1 MMADVPNQG
10 LPPGSRVAGYLIE
23 RRLGAGGMAVVYLA
37 TDERLNRK
45 VALKVLAPE
54 LAQDVAFRLR
64 FIRESRVAASV
75 DDPHIIPVF
84 EAGESDN
91 ALFIAMR
98 YVPGGDVHSH
108 VRESGPLPRGRAALI
123 LSQVASALDSA
134 HRRDL
139 VHRDVKPANML
150 MDVSTGGDR
159 PDHIYLSD
167 FGISKAVMSGSALTG
182 TGVLVGTLDYMAPEQ
197 IEGEPVDGR
206 ADQYSL
212 ACAAYELLSGA
223 PPFTRDQPMAMIW
236 AHVRD
241 EVPALTSRRPD
252 LPSQVDAVLGRA
264 LAKSPADRYATCR
277 DFTAALREALR
288 LPQYESGP
296 SAIGDQAART
306 PTQAVLPPPSHAERP
321 PPPTP
326 PAPVQPAAVQPAVM
340 PAAPVQPGQV
350 QPGQLQPGQ
359 VQVPGYAPGYLPP
372 PGYGPAQ
379 VTPYAPYPYLTPT
392 GSGAGYRPDPAA
404 GRARRRSALAVA
416 GAIVVA
422 AGIVAG
428 SLLVSANGKKHNPG
442 GGAKIT
448 AAPPSASPVRTTQPT
463 SFTRFRTLRPAGK
476 NAGVSTLAFSDSG
489 TLATAG
495 NNGTVYLWNPAT
507 GQESGSVAIP
517 GQVPVLALAFS
528 PDGKTLAI
536 GDSAGSVYLWHPA
549 GHAQPVQ
556 LMPVSGRAVESIAFN
571 PSGTT
576 VAAGDGSGDVRLWS
590 VAARKLTGE
599 FSDPASTG
607 VNTLA
612 FSPDGHTLAT
622 GDYNGTAYL
631 WQVPA
636 ATQISSLP
644 VPGSGVLAV
653 QFSPDGRTLAT
664 GSFNG
669 STYLW
674 NVSTGSLTAT
684 LTDPNASPAVEAL
697 AFSPD
702 GSLLATGDV
711 SGYTYL
717 WRLSDDQA
725 IQALPSPGNVWA
737 VGFSHD
743 GSLLAVGDH
752 HGATY
757 VWKG

>member
-1 MMADVPNQG
+1 MADVPIQG
-10 LPPGSRVAGYLIE
+10 LPQGSRVAGYLIE

-37 TDERLNRK
+37 TDERLSRK

-54 LAQDVAFRLR
+54 LAQDEAFRLR

-108 VRESGPLPRGRAALI
+108 VHESGPLPRGRAALI

-134 HRRDL
+134 HRHDL

-167 FGISKAVMSGSALTG
+167 FGISKDVMSGSALTR
-182 TGVLVGTLDYMAPEQ
+182 TGVFVGTLDYMAPEQ

-212 ACAAYELLSGA
+212 ACSAYELLSGT

-252 LPSQVDAVLGRA
+252 LPSQADDVLARA
-264 LAKSPADRYATCR
+264 LAKSPAARYPTCR

-288 LPQYESGP
+288 LPQYEPGP

-306 PTQAVLPPPSHAERP
+306 PTEAVLPPPSHAGR
-321 PPPTP
+321 P
-326 PAPVQPAAVQPAVM
+326 PAPVQPAPVQPA
-340 PAAPVQPGQV
+340 PTPPAPV
-350 QPGQLQPGQ
+350 QPGQ
-359 VQVPGYAPGYLPP
+359 VQVPGYAPGYLPQ

-379 VTPYAPYPYLTPT
+379 ATPYAPYPYLTPT
-392 GSGAGYRPDPAA
+392 GRGAQYRPAPAA
-404 GRARRRSALAVA
+404 GRARQRSAVAIA

-428 SLLVSANGKKHNPG
+428 SLLISSNGQKQNPG
-442 GGAKIT
+442 SGASQ
-448 AAPPSASPVRTTQPT
+448 ARTPQPT
-463 SFTRFRTLRPAGK
+463 SFTRFRTLNPAGK
-476 NAGVSTLAFSDSG
+476 NAGVSTLAFSASG

-507 GQESGSVAIP
+507 GQESGSVSIP

-528 PDGKTLAI
+528 PDGRTLAI
-536 GDSAGSVYLWHPA
+536 GDSAGSVYLWRPA
-549 GHAQPVQ
+549 GNAQPVQ

-571 PSGTT
+571 PAGST

-590 VAARKLTGE
+590 VASGKLSGE
-599 FSDPASTG
+599 LSDPASTG

-612 FSPDGHTLAT
+612 FSPGGTTLAT

-631 WQVPA
+631 WQVSTR
-636 ATQISSLP
+636 TQTSSLP

-653 QFSPDGRTLAT
+653 QFSPDGATLAT

-684 LTDPNASPAVEAL
+684 LADPNASPAVEAL

-702 GSLLATGDV
+702 GTLLATGDV

-725 IQALPSPGNVWA
+725 VQALPSPGNVWA

-743 GSLLAVGDH
+743 GSMLAVGDH